1 MFRRSREMSA
11 SVHRRTAALLAI
23 GLAAVMVQAAAAV
36 ADEVTAKGTVLHG
49 KVSAVTSAGITFAPE
64 YGTGS
69 LTMKWADIQDVKTD
83 APVQILYGEDQE
95 VDAPLQGFSD
105 GKLQAGTQTVDVSTI
120 ASGTPLGAGGPSFSD
135 RMRSAWRYWDGN
147 FDVGLNVQQ
156 ATTDT
161 TGFFIGLQT
170 VRTKD
175 PTKFTLGASYRY
187 STEKKSGEPS
197 SVIQDQATGL
207 IRGDYSFTPRFYGFA
222 SGDAMYDAI
231 QKLSIRAV
239 PKAGLGYVFWEDKIA
254 ENKRNYLQGEVGPS
268 YVYERYFT
276 SARPPTDRD
285 YFAIAFGLLAGYY
298 LPYGAHA
305 DWKLDYLPAV
315 NDFTGQ
321 YLLRN
326 TFELTAPLIDPI
338 SAKFSLLDEYNNRP
352 ASGSKHNSLY
362 LTFGL
367 SLVW

>member
-1 MFRRSREMSA
+1 MSNISGRSGEAWNRRVE
-11 SVHRRTAALLAI
+11 TLLAI
-23 GLAAVMVQAAAAV
+23 AVALFIVPAAPAS
-36 ADEVTAKGTVLHG
+36 ADEVTSKGTVLHG
-49 KVSAVTSAGITFAPE
+49 KVSALTSAGITFAPE

-69 LTMKWADIQDVKTD
+69 LVIKWKDIENIKTD
-83 APVQILYGEDQE
+83 APVQILYGDNLEA
-95 VDAPLQGFSD
+95 DAPLQGFSD

-120 ASGTPLGAGGPSFSD
+120 ASGKPLGAGGLSFTD

-161 TGFFIGLQT
+161 TGFLIGLQT

-187 STEKKSGEPS
+187 STEKKSGESS

-239 PKAGLGYVFWEDKIA
+239 PKAGLGYVFWEAQLA
-254 ENKRNYLQGEVGPS
+254 EDKRNYLQGEVGPS

-285 YFAIAFGLLAGYY
+285 YFAVAFGLLAGYY

-305 DWKLDYLPAV
+305 DWRLDYLPAV

-326 TFELTAPLIDPI
+326 AFGLTVPLIDPI

-352 ASGSKHNSLY
+352 ATDANHNSLY

-367 SLVW
+367 SIVW

>member
-1 MFRRSREMSA
+1 MLNDPRGSSA
-11 SVHRRTAALLAI
+11 TAQRCVGALLVITLTMLI
-23 GLAAVMVQAAAAV
+23 GRAAP
-36 ADEVTAKGTVLHG
+36 ADEVTSKGTVLHG
-49 KVSAVTSAGITFAPE
+49 KVSGLSSAGITFAPE
-64 YGTGS
+64 YGAGS
-69 LTMKWADIQDVKTD
+69 LTIKWADIENITTD
-83 APVQILYGEDQE
+83 GAFQILYGEDQE
-95 VDAPLQGFSD
+95 ADAPLQGFSD
-105 GKLQAGTQTVDVSTI
+105 GKLQAGTQTVDVKTI
-120 ASGTPLGAGGPSFSD
+120 ETGTPLGAGGPSFAD
-135 RMRSAWRYWDGN
+135 RMRASWRYWDGN

-161 TGFFIGLQT
+161 TGFLVGLQT

-187 STEKKSGEPS
+187 STEKKSGESS
-197 SVIQDQATGL
+197 SVIQDQALGL
-207 IRGDYSFTPRFYGFA
+207 IRGDYSFTPRIYGFT

-239 PKAGLGYVFWEDKIA
+239 PKAGLGYVFWEDNIA
-254 ENKRNYLQGEVGPS
+254 EDKRNYLQGEVGPS
-268 YVYERYFT
+268 YVYERYF
-276 SARPPTDRD
+276 SSVRPRDRD

-326 TFELTAPLIDPI
+326 AFGLTLPLIDPI

-352 ASGSKHNSLY
+352 ATGANHNSLY

-367 SLVW
+367 SIVW